1 MWLRTLLLLILF
13 WVIAR
18 AFWTLLEGV
27 VRGASMPGAPGAPGG
42 RGQGR
47 GAPTPVK
54 MAPCPVCGTYVVPG
68 KAISA
73 TVAGHTEFFCSDKC
87 RDEYRSR

>member
-1 MWLRTLLLLILF
+1 VWLRSLLILILF

-18 AFWTLLEGV
+18 TFWTLLEGV
-27 VRGASMPGAPGAPGG
+27 VRGASSPGPQGAGG
-42 RGQGR
+42 RSR
-47 GAPTPVK
+47 GGPTPVK

-73 TVAGHTEFFCSDKC
+73 MVGGHTEFFCSDKC

>member
-1 MWLRTLLLLILF
+1 VLLRPLLLLILF

-18 AFWTLLEGV
+18 ALWALLEGV
-27 VRGASMPGAPGAPGG
+27 VRGASAPGATSG
-42 RGQGR
+42 RGGSR
-47 GAPTPVK
+47 GAPSPVK

-73 TVAGHTEFFCSDKC
+73 TVGGHTEFFCSDKC
-87 RDEYRSR
+87 RAEYQSR

>member
-1 MWLRTLLLLILF
+1 MLLRPLLLLILF

-18 AFWTLLEGV
+18 AFWSLLEGV
-27 VRGASMPGAPGAPGG
+27 VRGASTPGAAGG
-42 RGQGR
+42 RDGSR
-47 GAPTPVK
+47 GTPAPVK

-73 TVAGHTEFFCSDKC
+73 TVGGHTEFFCSDKC
-87 RDEYRSR
+87 RAAYQSR

>member
-1 MWLRTLLLLILF
+1 MLLRPLLLLILF

-27 VRGASMPGAPGAPGG
+27 VRGATTAGPQGG
-42 RGQGR
+42 RGPSRR

-68 KAISA
+68 KAMSA
-73 TVAGHTEFFCSDKC
+73 TVGGHTEFFCSDKC
-87 RDEYRSR
+87 RAEYQSR

>member
-1 MWLRTLLLLILF
+1 VLLRPLLLLILF

-27 VRGASMPGAPGAPGG
+27 VKGASAPGATDGG
-42 RGQGR
+42 GGSR
-47 GAPTPVK
+47 GARSPVK

-73 TVAGHTEFFCSDKC
+73 TVGGHTEFFCSDKC
-87 RDEYRSR
+87 RVEYQSR

>member
-1 MWLRTLLLLILF
+1 MLLRPLLLLILF

-18 AFWTLLEGV
+18 AFWTLLAGV
-27 VRGASMPGAPGAPGG
+27 VRGASMPGAPGG
-42 RGQGR
+42 RGASR

-54 MAPCPVCGTYVVPG
+54 MAPCPVCGTYVVPA

-73 TVAGHTEFFCSDKC
+73 TVGGHTEFFCSDKC
-87 RDEYRSR
+87 RAEYQSR